1 MKEVDEFE
9 AKIKR
14 MEKLKIRTNELGC
27 DKLKSD
33 LNFEKVLEIDRIK
46 RVETTPKK
54 ILIQLKI
61 KLMQMN
67 FINVMVLWFKVE
79 KQSDLYFNQIA

>member
-14 MEKLKIRTNELGC
+14 METLKIRTNELGC

-33 LNFEKVLEIDRIK
+33 LNFEKGLEIDRIK

-67 FINVMVLWFKVE
+67 FINVMVL
-79 KQSDLYFNQIA
+79 

>member
-33 LNFEKVLEIDRIK
+33 LNFEKGLEIDRIK

-61 KLMQMN
+61 NADEFYKCYGLM
-67 FINVMVLWFKVE
+67 I
-79 KQSDLYFNQIA
+79 QSWKTIWPLF

>member
-33 LNFEKVLEIDRIK
+33 LNFEKGLEIDRIK
-46 RVETTPKK
+46 RVETKLKK
-54 ILIQLKI
+54 LKI
-61 KLMQMN
+61 HKKDTN
-67 FINVMVLWFKVE
+67 TVKN
-79 KQSDLYFNQIA
+79 